1 MPIYNLIEY
10 SDAYSKISGSL
21 CQYYRGEAALDN
33 NNKIIDF
40 SADNNNSASFKFKQ
54 RITGER
60 GNNSTKDVEILIP
73 LKCPSNLWRALKK
86 LLINCEISL
95 QLKLSKNCILVAG
108 TAANQNPEFEIT
120 DLKLYVPDATLPTQD
135 NIKFRKQLESG
146 FDKTINWNKYLPN

>member
-33 NNKIIDF
+33 NNNIIDF

-54 RITGER
+54 RITGQT
-60 GNNSTKDVEILIP
+60 GNNSTKDAEILIP
-73 LKCPSNLWRALKK
+73 LKCLSNLWRALKK

-108 TAANQNPEFEIT
+108 TAANQNPEFEI
-120 DLKLYVPDATLPTQD
+120 LKLKQQ
-135 NIKFRKQLESG
+135 IKRET
-146 FDKTINWNKYLPN
+146 DI